1 VKFVKKWVLS
11 NRSFLILCILIILT
25 PGLFGAL
32 RRNYLSDHYLKKVIV
47 KIEGEIPLAT
57 NFHSS
62 LYRVP
67 ENKKFFGGK
76 ALELEASQRPE
87 EAYFVKYE
95 FSVPKDGRYN
105 VVLAGT
111 PPGPLKNGSPWH
123 SPYFIRLD
131 EGTPKLLTEEELS
144 QSWPHLFQ
152 YPYAQGGYYFTNLG
166 PFDLSAGSHT
176 LTLTV
181 SHGRPHD
188 QAYVLYIDALFIT
201 PADFEPSVDPG
212 IIPKEVFHG

>member
-1 VKFVKKWVLS
+1 MKKWGLS
-11 NRSFLILCILIILT
+11 DRGFLILCILIILT
-25 PGLFGAL
+25 PTVFGVL
-32 RRNYLSDHYLKKVIV
+32 RKFYLSDHYLKKVLIRV
-47 KIEGEIPLAT
+47 EGEVPLAT

-76 ALELEASQRPE
+76 ALELEASQRPG
-87 EAYFVKYE
+87 EAYFVKYA
-95 FSVPKDGRYN
+95 FSVPKTGRYD

-131 EGTPKLLTEEELS
+131 EDTPKLLTEEELS
-144 QSWPHLFQ
+144 ESWPHFFK
-152 YPYAQGGYYFTNLG
+152 YTYAQGGYYFTNLG
-166 PFDLSAGSHT
+166 AFDLSAGSHT

-188 QAYVLYIDALFIT
+188 QAYVLYIDALFIA
-201 PADFEPSVDPG
+201 PSDFEPSVDPG
-212 IIPKEVFHG
+212 AVPKEAFYD